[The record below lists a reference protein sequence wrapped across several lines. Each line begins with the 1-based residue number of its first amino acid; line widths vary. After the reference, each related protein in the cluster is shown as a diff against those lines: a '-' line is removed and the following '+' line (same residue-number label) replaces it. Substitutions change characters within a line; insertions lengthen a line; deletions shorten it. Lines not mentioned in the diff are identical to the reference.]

1 MEPLL
6 EEYILRAWR
15 EGGLVGWLVVASFV
29 VPGLVVAALEWTRG
43 REVELK
49 VSEAVRSVRSEFE
62 RKPVVVTPPR
72 AELPPMPEPIGSN
85 APPKMNT
92 P

>member
-1 MEPLL
+1 MLL
-6 EEYILRAWR
+6 
-15 EGGLVGWLVVASFV
+15 GVATISFV
-29 VPGLVVAALEWTRG
+29 AAVGAVLVSFGQADGHR